1 MSYTQSVKEG
11 ENPPPYT
18 PAYENVLAKAGIFM
32 HQHLSQAPISNTCQ
46 ELCATLLDGEYELP
60 EHSLFEDG
68 MFWTTMESV
77 RRRNEAR
84 VVRDITPLIVPSPEL
99 LYARRGILHLQH
111 LTEEINAE
119 WTKCICLAGPRPKPD
134 YAIGFMS
141 SAFTDDEVMKLK
153 SYTAPERATL
163 FTEYLYF
170 PFIMCEVKCG
180 ENGLNI
186 ADRQNAHS
194 ASMAVN
200 AIVQLHRAAAQA
212 CELHQENQ
220 GLPKP
225 EELHGKILA
234 FSISHDHTMVKIYGH
249 YAVIEGDRTT
259 FYRHLVHSFDLTAMG
274 GREKAT
280 AYNFIRETYNTFVP
294 PHFER
299 IRNLIALLPE
309 PRPESLPSVPSGAG
323 GELGLTNSREIAVSA
338 PSSQDTLPSKKS
350 RLSVSTLLKQ
360 ENERQRQQLVQERE
374 ENQRRL
380 DRAREES
387 ERQRQQEREESERQR
402 QQEREENQRRLDR
415 EKEESQRRL
424 DREKEES
431 EKRHTE
437 LMSLLKEQ
445 KAKQEEQTD
454 RQKEQMDRQNKE
466 IDDQKEQIKRLTEML
481 EQQISSKR

>member
-1 MSYTQSVKEG
+1 MNQRLSKKISFSAMSYTQSVKEG

-18 PAYENVLAKAGIFM
+18 PAYENVLVKAGIFM

-60 EHSLFEDG
+60 EHSLFEDD
-68 MFWTTMESV
+68 MFWTTMENV

-99 LYARRGILHLQH
+99 LYARCGILHLQH

-153 SYTAPERATL
+153 SYTAPEKATL
-163 FTEYLYF
+163 FTEHLYF

-200 AIVQLHRAAAQA
+200 AIFRLHRAASQA
-212 CELHQENQ
+212 YELSHDNQ
-220 GLPKP
+220 ALLRP
-225 EELHGKILA
+225 EEIHGKILA

-249 YAVIEGDRTT
+249 YALIEGDKAT

-280 AYNFIRETYNTFVP
+280 AYNFIRKTYNTFVP
-294 PHFER
+294 PHLER

-309 PRPESLPSVPSGAG
+309 PRLESFPSIPSGADNES
-323 GELGLTNSREIAVSA
+323 ELTDSREIAVSA

-360 ENERQRQQLVQERE
+360 ENERQRQQLAQER
-374 ENQRRL
+374 
-380 DRAREES
+380 
-387 ERQRQQEREESERQR
+387 
-402 QQEREENQRRLDR
+402 
-415 EKEESQRRL
+415 EESQRRL
-424 DREKEES
+424 DRERKES
-431 EKRHTE
+431 EKRHSE
-437 LMSLLKEQ
+437 LINLLKEQ
-445 KAKQEEQTD
+445 KAKQEEQMDRQKQQED
-454 RQKEQMDRQNKE
+454 RQKEQMDRRDKE
-466 IDDQKEQIKRLTEML
+466 IDDQKEQIKKLTEML

>member
-32 HQHLSQAPISNTCQ
+32 YQHLSQAPVSNTCQ
-46 ELCATLLDGEYELP
+46 ELCATLLNGEYELP
-60 EHSLFEDG
+60 EHSLFEDD

-141 SAFTDDEVMKLK
+141 SAFTDNEVMKLK
-153 SYTAPERATL
+153 SHTAPERATL
-163 FTEYLYF
+163 FTEHFYF

-180 ENGLNI
+180 EHGLNI

-200 AIVQLHRAAAQA
+200 AIVQLHRAASQA
-212 CELHQENQ
+212 YELHQETQ
-220 GLPKP
+220 ELPRP

-249 YAVIEGDRTT
+249 YALIEGDRTT
-259 FYRHLVHSFDLTAMG
+259 FYRHLVHSFDLTAMA

-309 PRPESLPSVPSGAG
+309 PRLESFPSMSSSADNES
-323 GELGLTNSREIAVSA
+323 ELTDSRGIAASA

-360 ENERQRQQLVQERE
+360 ENERQRQQLLQER
-374 ENQRRL
+374 
-380 DRAREES
+380 
-387 ERQRQQEREESERQR
+387 
-402 QQEREENQRRLDR
+402 
-415 EKEESQRRL
+415 EESQRRL
-424 DREKEES
+424 DREREES

-437 LMSLLKEQ
+437 LMNLLKEQ
-445 KAKQEEQTD
+445 KAKQEEQMD
-454 RQKEQMDRQNKE
+454 RQKEQENRQKEQMDRQKEQENRQKEQMDRQNKE
-466 IDDQKEQIKRLTEML
+466 MDRQNKEMDDQKEQIKKLTEML
-481 EQQISSKR
+481 ERQISEKR

>member
-1 MSYTQSVKEG
+1 MNQRLSKKISFSALSYTQSVKEG

-32 HQHLSQAPISNTCQ
+32 HQHLGQAPISNTCQ

-60 EHSLFEDG
+60 EHSLFEDD

-141 SAFTDDEVMKLK
+141 SAFTDDEITKLK
-153 SYTAPERATL
+153 SYTAPEKATQ
-163 FTEYLYF
+163 FTEHLYF
-170 PFIMCEVKCG
+170 PFILCEVKCG

-200 AIVQLHRAAAQA
+200 AIVQLHRAASQA
-212 CELHQENQ
+212 YELRQENQ
-220 GLPKP
+220 ALPRP
-225 EELHGKILA
+225 EEIHRKILA
-234 FSISHDHTMVKIYGH
+234 FSISHDHTMVNIYGH
-249 YAVIEGDRTT
+249 YALIEGNRTT
-259 FYRHLVHSFDLTAMG
+259 FYRHLVHSFNLTAMG

-299 IRNLIALLPE
+299 IRNLIALMPE
-309 PRPESLPSVPSGAG
+309 PRLESFPSTPSGADNES
-323 GELGLTNSREIAVSA
+323 ELTDSREIAVSA

-374 ENQRRL
+374 QL
-380 DRAREES
+380 V
-387 ERQRQQEREESERQR
+387 
-402 QQEREENQRRLDR
+402 QEREENQRRLDR

-431 EKRHTE
+431 QRRLDREREESEKRHTE
-437 LMSLLKEQ
+437 LMNLLKEQ
-445 KAKQEEQTD
+445 KD
-454 RQKEQMDRQNKE
+454 RQKEQEDRQKE
-466 IDDQKEQIKRLTEML
+466 QEDRQKEREDRQKEQIKKLTEML
-481 EQQISSKR
+481 EQQISGKR